1 MAFGEKLQ
9 EVRKQSGM
17 TQETFAEQLHVSR
30 QAVSRWESGRG
41 YPEIEKI
48 LYICHRYHTT
58 LDALFADELPP
69 VEAEEAEVEQPIAG
83 KPLKRSFVDFL
94 SNLSPYDKLIG
105 GTLIFIVLLSLM
117 ALAHSMK
124 GGSGSNMTSYGSP
137 PSSFSALPRR
147 RRQGWSPSGSW
158 RARWPRCS
166 RWSSAR
172 CSGCRSSSFWRS
184 PSRR

>member
-69 VEAEEAEVEQPIAG
+69 IVDSLRFSFMGSMRMSMKSEAPVPLNRVCE
-83 KPLKRSFVDFL
+83 KPK
-94 SNLSPYDKLIG
+94 
-105 GTLIFIVLLSLM
+105 IVLSL
-117 ALAHSMK
+117 
-124 GGSGSNMTSYGSP
+124 
-137 PSSFSALPRR
+137 
-147 RRQGWSPSGSW
+147 
-158 RARWPRCS
+158 
-166 RWSSAR
+166 
-172 CSGCRSSSFWRS
+172 
-184 PSRR
+184 